1 MRHIKVSLY
10 TREPIT
16 RRYKLVPQRNKPD
29 YPSTTTFVL
38 RYGSTW
44 ETLKVDSV
52 AAATAEK
59 IQRELDLLRGWRPS
73 AKPRTESASKVKML
87 DAAMDEYLAEVE
99 AGRKPKTLSAYKVS
113 LRYFYECVGN
123 KPLKDVNRPD
133 ILDFPVFL
141 REEKK
146 QGDRSTYNKF
156 ENVMTFLKHFD
167 ITGKTLRI
175 RAHDWPKYVEEEPEI
190 YEQELLVKFFAEC
203 DADELLLFEFFLMTG
218 MREQEVIY
226 ATDRCLDFDACTVSV
241 RHNPKH
247 GWTPKM
253 YKERTIPV
261 PAALIAKLKKMLVDR
276 GKGGLLFPTKNG
288 QPKFDFLDM
297 AKRIA
302 RRAEIPE
309 SEVWLHK
316 FRATFAT
323 RALWAGIDIRT
334 VQAWMGH
341 TDLASTMRYLRP
353 QRDAAVRQK
362 VEAIWTA

>member
-10 TREPIT
+10 TRESGS
-16 RRYKLVPQRNKPD
+16 RRYVKVKRGRD
-29 YPSTTTFVL
+29 YPSTTTWVL

-44 ETLKVDSV
+44 ETLKVSSL
-52 AAATAEK
+52 AAATSER
-59 IQRELDLLRGWRPS
+59 IQRELDLLRGWRPT
-73 AKPRTESASKVKML
+73 AKPRAENGPNVKML
-87 DAAMDEYLAEVE
+87 DAAMDEYLAEIE
-99 AGRKPKTLSAYKVS
+99 AGRKPKTFRAYKVS

-123 KPLKDVNRPD
+123 KPLKDINRGD
-133 ILDFPVFL
+133 LLDFPVFL
-141 REEKK
+141 RDEK
-146 QGDRSTYNKF
+146 QQADRSTYNKF
-156 ENVMTFLKHFD
+156 ENVMTFLKHYD
-167 ITGKTLRI
+167 ITGKTLKI
-175 RAHDWPKYVEEEPEI
+175 RSHDWPKFVEEMPEI
-190 YEQELLVKFFAEC
+190 YEQEILDKFFAEC
-203 DADELLLFEFFLMTG
+203 DADELLLFEFFMMTG

-226 ATDRCLDFDACTVSV
+226 ATDRCLDFSANTVSV
-241 RHNPKH
+241 RHNPIY

-261 PAALIAKLKKMLVDR
+261 PAALMAKLKKMLVDR

-309 SEVWLHK
+309 FEVWLHR

-323 RALWAGIDIRT
+323 RALWAGVDVRT

>member
-1 MRHIKVSLY
+1 MRKIKVTLY
-10 TREPIT
+10 EREPET
-16 RRYKLVPQRNKPD
+16 RRYKRINPKKD
-29 YPSTTTFVL
+29 YPPTTIFVL
-38 RYGSTW
+38 RYRSTW
-44 ETLKVDSV
+44 ETLKVTNVDDAGV
-52 AAATAEK
+52 ARL
-59 IQRELDLLRGWRPS
+59 QRELDLFRGWRPP
-73 AKPRTESASKVKML
+73 AKPRTESASKVEML
-87 DAAMDEYLAEVE
+87 DAAMDEYLAEIE
-99 AGRKPKTLSAYKVS
+99 AGRKPKTFSAYKIS

-123 KPLKDVNRPD
+123 KPLKEINRAD
-133 ILDFPVFL
+133 LLDFPVFL
-141 REEKK
+141 REEKE

-167 ITGKTLRI
+167 ITGKSLKI
-175 RAHDWPKYVEEEPEI
+175 KSHDWPKYVEEEPEI
-190 YEQELLVKFFAEC
+190 YEQEILDRFF
-203 DADELLLFEFFLMTG
+203 DACNEEELLLFEFFQMTG

-226 ATDRCLDFDACTVSV
+226 ATDRCLNFEACTVSM
-241 RHNPKH
+241 RHNPVH
-247 GWTPKM
+247 GWTPKG

-261 PAALIAKLKKMLVDR
+261 PAALMTKLKKMLVDR
-276 GKGGLLFPTKNG
+276 GRGGLLFPTKNG
-288 QPKFDFLDM
+288 QPKFDYLDI

-302 RRAEIPE
+302 RRAENPE

-362 VEAIWTA
+362 VEAIWRA

>member
-1 MRHIKVSLY
+1 MKQIKVSLY

-16 RRYKLVPQRNKPD
+16 RRYKLVPKRNKPD
-29 YPSTTTFVL
+29 YPSSTTFVL
-38 RYGSTW
+38 RYGSSW
-44 ETLKVDSV
+44 ETLKVNNLAS
-52 AAATAEK
+52 AISEK
-59 IQRELDLLRGWRPS
+59 IQRELNLLRGWRPTT
-73 AKPRTESASKVKML
+73 KPKSEGVSKVKML
-87 DAAMDEYLAEVE
+87 DEAMDQYLGEIE
-99 AGRKPKTLSAYKVS
+99 AGRKPKTFAAYRVS

-123 KPLKDVNRPD
+123 KPLSHISRTDM
-133 ILDFPVFL
+133 LDFPVFL
-141 REEKK
+141 REEKE

-167 ITGKTLRI
+167 ITGKSLKVKP
-175 RAHDWPKYVEEEPEI
+175 HDWPKFVEEEPEI
-190 YEQELLVKFFAEC
+190 YEQETLETFFAAC
-203 DADELLLFEFFLMTG
+203 DSDELLLFEFFLMTG

-226 ATDRCLDFDACTVSV
+226 ATDRCLDFSSNTVSV
-241 RHNPKH
+241 RRNTTH

-261 PAALIAKLKKMLVDR
+261 PVALMTKLKKMLVGR

-288 QPKFDFLDM
+288 QPKLDFLDM
-297 AKRIA
+297 SKAVA

-323 RALWAGIDIRT
+323 RALWAGVDVRT

-362 VEAIWTA
+362 VEAIWTV

>member
-1 MRHIKVSLY
+1 M
-10 TREPIT
+10 
-16 RRYKLVPQRNKPD
+16 
-29 YPSTTTFVL
+29 
-38 RYGSTW
+38 
-44 ETLKVDSV
+44 
-52 AAATAEK
+52 
-59 IQRELDLLRGWRPS
+59 
-73 AKPRTESASKVKML
+73 
-87 DAAMDEYLAEVE
+87 
-99 AGRKPKTLSAYKVS
+99 
-113 LRYFYECVGN
+113 
-123 KPLKDVNRPD
+123 
-133 ILDFPVFL
+133 
-141 REEKK
+141 
-146 QGDRSTYNKF
+146 
-156 ENVMTFLKHFD
+156 
-167 ITGKTLRI
+167 
-175 RAHDWPKYVEEEPEI
+175 
-190 YEQELLVKFFAEC
+190 
-203 DADELLLFEFFLMTG
+203 MTG

-226 ATDRCLDFDACTVSV
+226 ATDRCLDFSANTVSV
-241 RHNPKH
+241 RHNPIY

-261 PAALIAKLKKMLVDR
+261 PAALMAKLKKMLVDR

-309 SEVWLHK
+309 FEVWLHR

-323 RALWAGIDIRT
+323 RALWAGVDVRT